1 MSRKSTRDFSTC
13 LANKQTTS
21 SLAEAVNYFV
31 LGRSNYARKPPQ
43 MGAAVQVQKVGFA
56 PLVSRGDLDGGFP
69 HILSAS
75 SNKRRR
81 PVLKRLQK
89 NHTWGSLF
97 KP

>member
-1 MSRKSTRDFSTC
+1 
-13 LANKQTTS
+13 
-21 SLAEAVNYFV
+21 
-31 LGRSNYARKPPQ
+31 

-89 NHTWGSLF
+89 NHIWGSLF